1 MISNRRTAHRVR
13 QWSAGAG
20 LAGGAAVTA
29 GMIALAVAPSVHADD
44 TTVDVNG
51 WTVQTDGSLSSP
63 ATLIDP
69 SDSLGNGTQ
78 VTGTL
83 GDVPYALDQSES
95 VQIFDSSSVSPP
107 FVDIRDEW
115 LSPSLLESTVQ
126 ANDGSTGNVTEA
138 FLATNLGG
146 NEVVDLLNAQQNSSS
161 LSEAYN
167 PSVPVLN
174 PDATGPVD
182 VGGLALASPQ
192 DGALF
197 NDVYDAIFAGD
208 TADWGNAATLLGDL
222 FSL

>member
-1 MISNRRTAHRVR
+1 
-13 QWSAGAG
+13 
-20 LAGGAAVTA
+20 
-29 GMIALAVAPSVHADD
+29 
-44 TTVDVNG
+44 
-51 WTVQTDGSLSSP
+51 
-63 ATLIDP
+63 
-69 SDSLGNGTQ
+69 
-78 VTGTL
+78 
-83 GDVPYALDQSES
+83 
-95 VQIFDSSSVSPP
+95 
-107 FVDIRDEW
+107 
-115 LSPSLLESTVQ
+115 LESTVQ